1 MTTNPSTMI
10 NFWKPK
16 WNDDEATRF
25 HDEDMPKAGSDY
37 ICLAVIIVDFIL
49 QEDENY
55 YAKVF
60 LKNVNTLRKKN
71 GD

>member
-1 MTTNPSTMI
+1 
-10 NFWKPK
+10 
-16 WNDDEATRF
+16 
-25 HDEDMPKAGSDY
+25 MPKAGSDY